1 MTRILDRIDAP
12 QDLHGLSEDELAQV
26 AQEVREHI
34 IDTVGEI
41 GGHFG
46 ANLGTCELAV
56 ALHSLLDSPRDKILW
71 DVGHQAYP
79 HKVLTGRCDQLP
91 TIRQYEGLA
100 PFCAIHES
108 EHDIMGAGHAS
119 TSIGYAVG
127 IKEGMRRRGD
137 VDAGKVVAVIGD
149 GAMTGGVAFEAIHQA
164 GGLGTPIVV
173 VLNDN
178 GMSIAPNVGAMSRY
192 FNRVRLNPK
201 LWHARESVEHKLT
214 ELPGGIGAAFERLG
228 PQLKESIKAFWAPGL
243 FWEEL
248 DWAYIG
254 VVDGHDVRALRGA
267 LSKAL
272 EAGRPVVVHTATVK
286 GKGFAPAEE
295 GGLEGMEKWHAA
307 KPKSIVNRSEAPKVV
322 PSRDANPAP
331 AQWTEIFGKALVAEA
346 ERDER
351 VVGITAAMNSGTGL
365 VHLQKA
371 LPERYF
377 DVGIAEQQAVLFAA
391 GLALEGV
398 KPVAA
403 IYSTFL
409 QRAYDQIVHDVC
421 LQKLNVTFVM
431 DRAGLVG
438 DDGPTHHGAF
448 DISYLRCLPNIVLMA
463 PRDEAML
470 LHMLRTALLYDDG
483 PIALRYPRGAALGV
497 PLPAE
502 PAPIEIGTGEL
513 LREGSRVALIGYGT
527 GVEKSLEAADL
538 LAAEGVEVTVADARF
553 AKPLDAALLAQLAAE
568 HELLVTVEE
577 GVLAGGFG
585 SAVLEALSDSGL
597 EMPRVL
603 RVGLPDR
610 YVTHGKPA
618 LLHREVG
625 FTGKAIA
632 ERILSAV
639 GATSLSSMA

>member
-12 QDLHGLSEDELAQV
+12 QDLHSLSEEELAQV

-79 HKVLTGRCDQLP
+79 HKVLTGRRDQLP

-100 PFCAIHES
+100 PFCSIFES

-127 IKEGMRRRGD
+127 IKEGMRQRGEE
-137 VDAGKVVAVIGD
+137 DAGRVVAVIGD

-201 LWHARESVEHKLT
+201 LWHARESVENKLT

-254 VVDGHDVRALRGA
+254 VVDGHDTRALRGA

-272 EAGRPVVVHTATVK
+272 DAGRPVVVHTATVK

-307 KPKSIVNRSEAPKVV
+307 KPKSIVNRAEAPKVV
-322 PSRDANPAP
+322 PTRDANPAP
-331 AQWTEIFGKALVAEA
+331 AQWTEVFGRALVAEA
-346 ERDER
+346 QRDRR

-365 VHLQKA
+365 VHLQKEM
-371 LPERYF
+371 PERYF
-377 DVGIAEQQAVLFAA
+377 DVGIAEQQAILFAA

-448 DISYLRCLPNIVLMA
+448 DIAYLRCLPNIVLMA

-470 LHMLRTALLYDDG
+470 LDMLRTALVYDDG
-483 PIALRYPRGAALGV
+483 PIALRYPRGAAVGV
-497 PLPAE
+497 PMPSE
-502 PAPIEIGTGEL
+502 PRPIEIGTGEL

-527 GVEKSLEAADL
+527 GVQKSLEAAEL
-538 LAAEGVEVTVADARF
+538 LSLQGLEVTVADARF
-553 AKPLDAALLAQLAAE
+553 AKPLDAGLLAQLAAD

-577 GVLAGGFG
+577 GVLSGGFG
-585 SAVLEALSDSGL
+585 SAVLETLSDAGL

-625 FTGKAIA
+625 YTGKAIA

-639 GATSLSSMA
+639 ASHSLTA

>member
-12 QDLHGLSEDELAQV
+12 QDLHALSEEDLAQV

-79 HKVLTGRCDQLP
+79 HKVLTGRRDQLP

-100 PFCAIHES
+100 PFCSIFES

-127 IKEGMRRRGD
+127 LKEGMRHRGET
-137 VDAGKVVAVIGD
+137 DAGKVVAVIGD

-164 GGLGTPIVV
+164 GGLGTPMVV

-178 GMSIAPNVGAMSRY
+178 GMSISPNVGAMSRY

-214 ELPGGIGAAFERLG
+214 ELPGVGAAFERLG

-254 VVDGHDVRALRGA
+254 VVDGHDTRALREA

-286 GKGFAPAEE
+286 GKGFAPAED

-307 KPKSIVNRSEAPKVV
+307 KPKSIVNRAEAPKVI
-322 PSRDANPAP
+322 PAGGDANAAP
-331 AQWTEIFGKALVAEA
+331 AQWTELFGKALVAEA
-346 ERDER
+346 QRDPR
-351 VVGITAAMNSGTGL
+351 VVGITAAMNTGTGL
-365 VHLQKA
+365 VHLQREM
-371 LPERYF
+371 PDRYF
-377 DVGIAEQQAVLFAA
+377 DVGIAEQQAILFAA

-421 LQKLNVTFVM
+421 LQRLNVTFVM

-438 DDGPTHHGAF
+438 DDGPTHHGVF
-448 DISYLRCLPNIVLMA
+448 DISYLRCLPHIVLMA

-470 LHMLRTALLYDDG
+470 LHMLRTALVYDDG
-483 PIALRYPRGAALGV
+483 PVALRYPRGAAAGV

-502 PAPIEIGTGEL
+502 PQPIEIGTGEL

-527 GVEKSLEAADL
+527 GVGKSLEAADL
-538 LAAEGVEVTVADARF
+538 LATEGLDVTVADARF
-553 AKPLDAALLAQLAAE
+553 AKPLDQALLAQLAAE
-568 HELLVTVEE
+568 HDLLVTVEE

-585 SAVLEALSDSGL
+585 SAVLESLSDAGL
-597 EMPRVL
+597 EVPRVL

-639 GATSLSSMA
+639 GAPSLSPTA